1 MRPIPESSSDS
12 CKVVASRMR
21 CCLSSC
27 TPVLLLD
34 LELEDVLSTESTPE
48 PWVTDDV
55 LNEITAKTLLTSL
68 DDWPTKDPAS
78 LPTFD
83 NKPVLTEVHIIA
95 LAGEDAT
102 AKSWALGACS
112 VGGGCIGL
120 AGEAV
125 SD

>member
-21 CCLSSC
+21 CCLSSG
-27 TPVLLLD
+27 TPVLRLD

-48 PWVTDDV
+48 PWVMDDV
-55 LNEITAKTLLTSL
+55 LNEIPARTLLTSL
-68 DDWPTKDPAS
+68 GDRPTKEAVS

-83 NKPVLTEVHIIA
+83 NKPALTEVHIIA
-95 LAGEDAT
+95 WVGEDAT

-120 AGEAV
+120 AA
-125 SD
+125 D